1 MSACEAYAPL
11 IYSQFYKTFL
21 IDDILREMAMSQKN
35 YFRLNKAN
43 AKDGRDHYFIFKIVT
58 EKDNKTVR
66 KYEYLGRK
74 LTIE

>member
-1 MSACEAYAPL
+1 
-11 IYSQFYKTFL
+11 
-21 IDDILREMAMSQKN
+21 MSQKN

-58 EKDNKTVR
+58 ENDNKTVR